1 MLKRTPLFEV
11 YKDYQGAKLI
21 DFGGWELPVNFEAGI
36 INEHLAVR
44 KNAGLFDVSHMGE
57 ITIEGA
63 GSEEFIHWLL
73 TNNVKSMKD
82 YQCLYSPMCY
92 PNGGVVDDLLVY
104 RYNQEKYLLV
114 VNAAN
119 TDKDY
124 KWITEENDWVKSG
137 KKLPA
142 IKNVSAEYVQIAFQG
157 PKANDYM
164 KEIVGELID
173 GIEFFHF
180 QDGLKIAGTDCI
192 VSRTGYTGEDGFEI
206 YMPTDIAPQLW
217 DRIMEAGK
225 EEGLLPAG
233 LGARDT
239 LRFEAC
245 LPLYGH
251 ELEKD
256 ITPLEAGL
264 KFTVKL
270 DKADFIGKKALAKQK
285 EEGLKR
291 KIVGLE
297 MLDKGVPRHGYEVC
311 AGEQAVGTV
320 TSGSF
325 APTLG
330 AYLALALVEA
340 GYTGLGTE
348 LEIDIRGRKKAARV
362 VKMPF
367 YTPRYKR

>member
-1 MLKRTPLFEV
+1 MKKTPL
-11 YKDYQGAKLI
+11 YQKHLDHGGRVI
-21 DFGGWELPVNFEAGI
+21 DFSGWALPVQYSGI
-36 INEHLAVR
+36 VEEHKAVR
-44 KNAGLFDVSHMGE
+44 EAAGLFDVSHMGE
-57 ITIEGA
+57 ISVTGPGA
-63 GSEEFIHWLL
+63 AEFVYRLVVND
-73 TNNVKSMKD
+73 TSRMKPGKVM
-82 YQCLYSPMCY
+82 YTPMCY
-92 PNGGVVDDLLVY
+92 ETGGVVDDLLVY
-104 RYNQEKYLLV
+104 MKAPDDWLLA

-124 KWITEENDWVKSG
+124 EWILEQSSGSGAEVKNLSDETAQVA
-137 KKLPA
+137 L
-142 IKNVSAEYVQIAFQG
+142 QG
-157 PKANDYM
+157 PKAETIMRRLTEAPVHELTFYTFMDDVDLG
-164 KEIVGELID
+164 VGRAL
-173 GIEFFHF
+173 
-180 QDGLKIAGTDCI
+180 

-206 YMPTDIAPQLW
+206 YMPVDIAEKLW

-225 EEGLLPAG
+225 DEGLLPAG

-264 KFTVKL
+264 DFTVKL
-270 DKADFIGKKALAKQK
+270 NKTDFIGKEALAKQK

-297 MLDKGVPRHGYEVC
+297 MEDKGVPRHGYEVY
-311 AGEQAVGTV
+311 ADGKVVGTV

-325 APTLG
+325 APSLD
-330 AYLALALVEA
+330 AYLALALVDT
-340 GYTGLGTE
+340 GYTSLGTK
-348 LEIDIRGRKKAARV
+348 LEVDVRGRKKAARV
-362 VKMPF
+362 VKKPF

>member
-1 MLKRTPLFEV
+1 MKKTPL
-11 YKDYQGAKLI
+11 YQKHLDYGGRVV
-21 DFGGWELPVNFEAGI
+21 DFSGWALPVQYSGI
-36 INEHLAVR
+36 VEEHKAVR
-44 KNAGLFDVSHMGE
+44 EAAGLFDVSHMGE
-57 ITIEGA
+57 ISVTGPGA
-63 GSEEFIHWLL
+63 ADLVYYLVVNDTSR
-73 TNNVKSMKD
+73 MKPGKVM
-82 YQCLYSPMCY
+82 YTPMCY
-92 PNGGVVDDLLVY
+92 ESGGVVDDILVY
-104 RYNQEKYLLV
+104 MKAPDDWLLA

-124 KWITEENDWVKSG
+124 EWILEQALG
-137 KKLPA
+137 KDVTVRNLSDETA
-142 IKNVSAEYVQIAFQG
+142 QVALQG
-157 PKANDYM
+157 PKAEAIMSRLTKAPVQQLVFYTFMDAVDL
-164 KEIVGELID
+164 EVGKAL
-173 GIEFFHF
+173 
-180 QDGLKIAGTDCI
+180 

-217 DRIMEAGK
+217 DRIMEVGRK
-225 EEGLLPAG
+225 EGLIPAG

-264 KFTVKL
+264 NFTVKL
-270 DKADFIGKKALAKQK
+270 DKTDFIGKKALAKQK

-291 KIVGLE
+291 KIVGLK
-297 MLDKGVPRHGYEVC
+297 MLEKGVPRHGYEVY

-325 APTLG
+325 APTLDS
-330 AYLALALVEA
+330 YLALALVDA

-362 VKMPF
+362 VKTPF

>member
-1 MLKRTPLFEV
+1 MKKTPL
-11 YKDYQGAKLI
+11 YQKHLDYGGRVV
-21 DFGGWELPVNFEAGI
+21 DFSGWALPVQYSGI
-36 INEHLAVR
+36 VEEHKAVR
-44 KNAGLFDVSHMGE
+44 EAAGLFDVSHMGE
-57 ITIEGA
+57 ISVTGPGA
-63 GSEEFIHWLL
+63 ADLVYYLVVNDTSR
-73 TNNVKSMKD
+73 MKPGKVM
-82 YQCLYSPMCY
+82 YTPMCY
-92 PNGGVVDDLLVY
+92 ESGGVVDDILVY
-104 RYNQEKYLLV
+104 MKAPDDWLLA

-124 KWITEENDWVKSG
+124 EWILEQASG
-137 KKLPA
+137 K
-142 IKNVSAEYVQIAFQG
+142 NVTVRNLSDETAQVALQG
-157 PKANDYM
+157 PKAETIMSRLTKAPVQQLVFYTFMDAVDL
-164 KEIVGELID
+164 EVGKAL
-173 GIEFFHF
+173 
-180 QDGLKIAGTDCI
+180 

-264 KFTVKL
+264 NFTVKL
-270 DKADFIGKKALAKQK
+270 DKTDFIGKKALAKQK

-291 KIVGLE
+291 KIVGLK
-297 MLDKGVPRHGYEVC
+297 MLEKGVPRHGYEVY

-325 APTLG
+325 APTLD

-362 VKMPF
+362 VKTPF

>member
-1 MLKRTPLFEV
+1 MKKTPL
-11 YKDYQGAKLI
+11 YQKHLDHGGRVV
-21 DFGGWELPVNFEAGI
+21 DFSGWALPVQYSGI
-36 INEHLAVR
+36 VEEHKAVR
-44 KNAGLFDVSHMGE
+44 EAAGLFDVSHMGE
-57 ITIEGA
+57 IAVTGPGA
-63 GSEEFIHWLL
+63 AEFVYRLVVND
-73 TNNVKSMKD
+73 TSRMKPGKVM
-82 YQCLYSPMCY
+82 YTPMCY
-92 PNGGVVDDLLVY
+92 ETGGVVDDLLVY
-104 RYNQEKYLLV
+104 MKAPDDWLLA

-124 KWITEENDWVKSG
+124 EWILEQSSGNGAEVKNLSDETAQVA
-137 KKLPA
+137 L
-142 IKNVSAEYVQIAFQG
+142 QG
-157 PKANDYM
+157 PKAETIMRRLTEAPVHELTFYTFMDDVDLG
-164 KEIVGELID
+164 VGRAL
-173 GIEFFHF
+173 
-180 QDGLKIAGTDCI
+180 

-206 YMPTDIAPQLW
+206 YMPVDIAEKLW

-225 EEGLLPAG
+225 DEGLLPAG

-264 KFTVKL
+264 DFTVKL
-270 DKADFIGKKALAKQK
+270 NKTDFIGKEALAKQK

-297 MLDKGVPRHGYEVC
+297 MEDKGVPRHGYEVY
-311 AGEQAVGTV
+311 ADGKVVGTV

-325 APTLG
+325 APSLD
-330 AYLALALVEA
+330 AYLALALVDT
-340 GYTGLGTE
+340 GYTSLGTK
-348 LEIDIRGRKKAARV
+348 LEVDVRGRKKAARI
-362 VKMPF
+362 VKKPF